1 MIKIKNGRVITPV
14 KGTKD
19 ILDAQM
25 DVYIAEPGEPKAGR
39 IVGLNPTEIP
49 TDSITREIDATGLL
63 VFPGLVDVHVHF
75 RDPGFTYKE
84 DIETGAKAAA
94 KGGVTTV
101 VLMAN
106 TKPAVDN
113 EETLDYVLQK
123 GRTTDIHVE
132 TCVNVTKGMKGQE
145 LVDVEKLLA
154 KGAVGITDDGV
165 PILDAALAR
174 KAMELSA
181 KYDTPVSFHEEDPSY
196 IENNGINHGK
206 ASEHFGIGGSDR
218 QAEISMVKRDLEI
231 ALETG
236 AIMDVQHI
244 SSKEAVELVRQAKKC
259 PGGENIHAEATPHHF
274 TLTEDAAILYGTMA
288 KMNPPLREEAD
299 RQAIIRGIADGT
311 IDLIATDHAPHSRE
325 EKEKPLTQAPSGI
338 LGLETALALANEVLV
353 QGGYISY
360 GKLTEVMAYN
370 PAKLYHLDAGYIG
383 EGGPADLVLFAPE
396 RKWKVERFAS
406 KSSNSPFLG
415 RTMTGQVQMTICNGK
430 IIYESGE

>member
-1 MIKIKNGRVITPV
+1 MGSEMCI
-14 KGTKD
+14 
-19 ILDAQM
+19 
-25 DVYIAEPGEPKAGR
+25 
-39 IVGLNPTEIP
+39 
-49 TDSITREIDATGLL
+49 
-63 VFPGLVDVHVHF
+63 
-75 RDPGFTYKE
+75 RD
-84 DIETGAKAAA
+84 
-94 KGGVTTV
+94 
-101 VLMAN
+101 
-106 TKPAVDN
+106 
-113 EETLDYVLQK
+113 
-123 GRTTDIHVE
+123 R
-132 TCVNVTKGMKGQE
+132 
-145 LVDVEKLLA
+145 
-154 KGAVGITDDGV
+154 
-165 PILDAALAR
+165 
-174 KAMELSA
+174 
-181 KYDTPVSFHEEDPSY
+181 
-196 IENNGINHGK
+196 
-206 ASEHFGIGGSDR
+206 
-218 QAEISMVKRDLEI
+218 VKRDLEI

-244 SSKEAVELVRQAKKC
+244 SSKEAVELVRQAKKRS
-259 PGGENIHAEATPHHF
+259 GGENIHAEATPHHF

-396 RKWKVERFAS
+396 RKWRVERFAS

>member
-1 MIKIKNGRVITPV
+1 MIQIKNGRVITPD
-14 KGTKD
+14 KETGN
-19 ILDAQM
+19 ILEGEM
-25 DVYIAEPGEPKAGR
+25 ELYIAQPGEPQAGR
-39 IVGLNPTEIP
+39 IVAINPTERP
-49 TDSITREIDATGLL
+49 PYPITREIDATGLL
-63 VFPGLVDVHVHF
+63 IFPGLVDVHVHF

-84 DIETGAKAAA
+84 DIETGARAAA
-94 KGGVTTV
+94 RGGVTTV

-106 TKPAVDN
+106 TKPTVDN

-145 LVDVEKLLA
+145 LVDVERLLA

-165 PILDAALAR
+165 PILDAELAR
-174 KAMELSA
+174 RAMELSA
-181 KYDTPVSFHEEDPSY
+181 KYHIPISFHEEDPAY

-236 AIMDVQHI
+236 AMMDVQHI
-244 SSKEAVELVRQAKKC
+244 SSKEAVELVRQAKKR

-274 TLTEDAAILYGTMA
+274 TLTEDAAIAHGTMA

-299 RQAIIRGIADGT
+299 RQAIIEGIADGT
-311 IDLIATDHAPHSRE
+311 IDLIATDHAPHSIE

-338 LGLETALALANEVLV
+338 LGLETSLALANEVLV
-353 QGGYISY
+353 QSGRISY
-360 GKLTEVMAYN
+360 GKLTQVMAYN
-370 PAKLYHLDAGYIG
+370 PAKLYHLDAGYIAQ
-383 EGGPADLVLFAPE
+383 GGPGDLVLFAPK
-396 RKWKVERFAS
+396 RQWKVEGFAS

-415 RTMTGQVQMTICNGK
+415 RTMTGQVMMTICNGK